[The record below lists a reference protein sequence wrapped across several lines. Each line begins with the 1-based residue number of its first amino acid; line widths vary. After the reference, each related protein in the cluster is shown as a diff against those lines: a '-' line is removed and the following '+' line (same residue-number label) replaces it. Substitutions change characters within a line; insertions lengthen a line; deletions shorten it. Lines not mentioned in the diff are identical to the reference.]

1 MMRRIQPPTRRGDP
15 LRRSRSVLVGWALAG
30 AGLVA
35 GAVALALP
43 WARYT
48 VEADVAQ
55 AGTGVHRAGGAPVY
69 QLAGGTWCLF
79 ALLGAAGL
87 VAVAATA
94 TGPARRA
101 VGASAALLG
110 PLAAVLPLRLAG
122 RIGASSGTVIA
133 QGFVSMTADA
143 TPAPGLWFGAAA
155 PVLLGFGAALVG
167 LSTPPSAPAQDQA
180 GWRRERG
187 SGRREQL

>member
-1 MMRRIQPPTRRGDP
+1 MP
-15 LRRSRSVLVGWALAG
+15 RSRSALAGWALAG

-35 GAVALALP
+35 GLAALALP

-48 VEADVAQ
+48 VAADVTQ
-55 AGTGVHRAGGAPVY
+55 AGTGAHRAGGAPVY
-69 QLAGGTWCLF
+69 LLDGGVWCLF

-94 TGPARRA
+94 TGAARRA
-101 VGASAALLG
+101 VGAAAALLG
-110 PLAAVLPLRLAG
+110 PLAALLPLRMAG

-143 TPAPGLWFGAAA
+143 TPAPGLWFGVAAL
-155 PVLLGFGAALVG
+155 VLLGFGAALVA
-167 LSTPPSAPAQDQA
+167 LSTPASAPAQGQA
-180 GWRRERG
+180 GWRHERG
-187 SGRREQL
+187 QRVP